1 MQLKTSSMAGY
12 VEGNIRKLDPK
23 FAYSRSFS
31 GVNESSYVP
40 FIVLKSNRVFHDDSS
55 YGEFDLLK
63 IAASNEVNNKTLTVG
78 LFLTKEITGQVNF
91 QHIDEDNS
99 IVAYADIDPSNQEMI
114 NAGRPFYELVVGSA
128 TSETVN
134 IKDLDFVFG
143 VGDCLVIAIKTT
155 ALMSGQVSIN
165 WYEQQ

>member
-1 MQLKTSSMAGY
+1 MAGY
-12 VEGNIRKLDPK
+12 VEGIIRKLDPK

-40 FIVLKSNRVFHDDSS
+40 FIILKSNRVFQSQSS
-55 YGEFDLLK
+55 YGEFDLLR

-78 LFLTKEITGQVNF
+78 LFLTKEITGEVDF
-91 QHIDEDNS
+91 QYIDEDNS
-99 IVAYADIDPSNQEMI
+99 VVAYADVDPSTQELVDP
-114 NAGRPFYELVVGSA
+114 GKPFYELVVGSA
-128 TSETVN
+128 SSETVN
-134 IKDLDFVFG
+134 LKDLDFVFG